1 MSNHVATFIN
11 DERIPLGAPQLSN
24 LVAFRRRRHRTAVS
38 RSGAGKLLE
47 PVPHSRSMAAAT
59 QTRDREVV
67 VNFSNAGLRPYLIG
81 RNEPSLS
88 EEFSLW
94 DWAAISIIFSSVL
107 SGPALVWLLT
117 N

>member
-11 DERIPLGAPQLSN
+11 DERVPVGAPQLSN
-24 LVAFRRRRHRTAVS
+24 LVEFRRRRHRTAAR
-38 RSGAGKLLE
+38 RSGGGKLL
-47 PVPHSRSMAAAT
+47 VPALHSQSMAADT

-81 RNEPSLS
+81 GNKRASN

-94 DWAAISIIFSSVL
+94 DWAAIAAIFSSVL